1 MYGTQASDDYGST
14 YGELGTQFEGE
25 FFVNDED
32 TIRPE
37 FLIIYENVEA
47 NTLTMYPTDEGE
59 NARQVESELSDLPP
73 LDFVRSIIAS
83 HIGQSAAA
91 ALGFI
96 VTTDEI
102 LAGSLEL
109 TNATVADSL
118 EMTAIMTI
126 EATIVFLYP
135 MEFFARP
142 DNKSDYRSFGLDVV
156 LSKVRGKRT
165 HHGHDPHKH
174 WKTKVHKKR
183 LKELKEPAYTVEEAE
198 RAGGLGREERKSKV
212 ASMDEDTV
220 A

>member
-156 LSKVRGKRT
+156 LSKVR
-165 HHGHDPHKH
+165 PSALELSF
-174 WKTKVHKKR
+174 VHKKR